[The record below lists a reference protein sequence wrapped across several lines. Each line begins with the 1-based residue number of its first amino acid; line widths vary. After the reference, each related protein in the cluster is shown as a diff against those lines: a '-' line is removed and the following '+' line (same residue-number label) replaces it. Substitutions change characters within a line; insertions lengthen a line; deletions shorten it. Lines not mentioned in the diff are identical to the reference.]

1 MSTCN
6 PPVSADRALD
16 LTRQWVD
23 QIVIG
28 LNLCP
33 FAAPDQRAGRV
44 RYAVSEATTEAQAVA
59 EFLRELET
67 IQQSDETSVATTLL
81 VYTQTAQDF
90 HRYLDLLDLCQF
102 ALERAGLEG
111 VFQLAS
117 FHPEY
122 CFAGVDPEDISHWT
136 NRSPLPMIHIIREGQ
151 MSRVLARYKDADQIP
166 VRNIARL
173 EQLGREGLLGQWSE
187 LAHYWPAPG
196 NKKTTP

>member
-1 MSTCN
+1 MSTDTQHLS
-6 PPVSADRALD
+6 PDAALE

-23 QIVIG
+23 KIVIG

-44 RYAVSEATTEAQAVA
+44 RYALSEATSEDQAVA
-59 EFLRELET
+59 DFLSELER
-67 IQQSDETSVATTLL
+67 IQQADETDVATTLL
-81 VYTQTAQDF
+81 VFTHTAQDF
-90 HRYLDLLDLCQF
+90 HLYLDLLDQCQF

-122 CFAGVDPEDISHWT
+122 CFAGVDPDHISHWT

-151 MSRVLARYKDADQIP
+151 MSRILARFKDADQIP
-166 VRNIARL
+166 ERNIARL
-173 EQLGREGLLGQWSE
+173 EQMGREGLLGQWPE
-187 LAHYWPAPG
+187 LASYWP
-196 NKKTTP
+196 KSD